1 MIKTLLYWFT
11 SSKSKANS
19 LTKQRQT
26 DWNNRKRVWKTP
38 CISALVIR
46 NTAFLNKSKKE
57 FIIWNLHPDL
67 SLGIIIKLVQEKYL
81 QDTSTLINGGTF
93 GGFTKR
99 KWEWPKRIEWNP
111 KGMYT
116 RLHFSSSS
124 GIDNVAFS
132 DTTIIRN
139 VKLKSRR
146 RESREVSATKVTVN
160 RKLSVTNV
168 WLQLMQLCCEHCGQW
183 TPCCLLLFQT
193 SLLFRRKYS

>member
-1 MIKTLLYWFT
+1 MIKTLLYRFT
-11 SSKSKANS
+11 SLKSKANS

-26 DWNNRKRVWKTP
+26 DWNNRKRVWKKP

-46 NTAFLNKSKKE
+46 NTALLNKSKKD

-81 QDTSTLINGGTF
+81 QDTSTLISGGTF

-111 KGMYT
+111 KRMYT
-116 RLHFSSSS
+116 CLHFSSSS
-124 GIDNVAFS
+124 RTDNVAFS

-146 RESREVSATKVTVN
+146 RESREV
-160 RKLSVTNV
+160 
-168 WLQLMQLCCEHCGQW
+168 
-183 TPCCLLLFQT
+183 
-193 SLLFRRKYS
+193 